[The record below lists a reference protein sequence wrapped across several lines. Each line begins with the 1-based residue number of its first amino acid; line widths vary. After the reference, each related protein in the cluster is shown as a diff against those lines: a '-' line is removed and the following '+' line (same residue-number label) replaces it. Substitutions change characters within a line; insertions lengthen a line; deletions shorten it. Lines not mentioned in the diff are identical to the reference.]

1 MADVP
6 EEHDPNSLLDVAY
19 SVETPD
25 DSRNLYRRWASTY
38 DEDFID
44 ATGYVYH
51 DNVVAAFL
59 DAGGA
64 AGGAIA
70 DVGCGTGGIGVAL
83 ADLGVPNVDGLDIS
97 PEMLE
102 VARTKRS
109 VHGTPAYR
117 NLIEADLTAS
127 VPIDDDAYHGVISTG
142 VFTHGHHGPSALTE
156 IVRIAAPTALCAI
169 GINEH
174 FYEEHRFDAW
184 FAKAA
189 GDGLINVP
197 QLISVRIYD
206 ELDGEHGGTRAVVAI
221 FTVMATATT

>member
-1 MADVP
+1 MADISEDP
-6 EEHDPNSLLDVAY
+6 DPNSLLDMAY

-25 DSRNLYRRWASTY
+25 DSRDLYRRWASTY
-38 DEDFID
+38 DEDFIE

-51 DNVVAAFL
+51 DNVIHLFL

-70 DVGCGTGGIGVAL
+70 DVGCGTGVVGVAL
-83 ADLGVPNVDGLDIS
+83 GDLGVVDVDGLDIS

-102 VARTKRS
+102 VAGTKHT

-117 NLIEADLTAS
+117 NLIEADLTVG
-127 VPIDDDAYHGVISTG
+127 VPVDDHSYFGIISTG
-142 VFTHGHHGPSALTE
+142 VFTHGHLGPSALAE
-156 IVRIAAPTALCAI
+156 IIRIAAPTALCAV

-184 FAKAA
+184 FATAA
-189 GDGLINVP
+189 NEGKINAPELVSVP
-197 QLISVRIYD
+197 IYD
-206 ELDGEHGGTRAVVAI
+206 ALEGEHAGTRAVVAL
-221 FTVMATATT
+221 FTVMA

>member
-1 MADVP
+1 MADDP
-6 EEHDPNSLLDVAY
+6 DQDDPNELLEIAY

-38 DEDFID
+38 DEGFIE

-51 DNVVAAFL
+51 ENVVHAFV

-70 DVGCGTGGIGVAL
+70 DVGCGTGVVGVAL
-83 ADLGVPNVDGLDIS
+83 GDLGVENVDGLDIS

-102 VARTKRS
+102 VARRKQS
-109 VHGTPAYR
+109 VHGKPAYR
-117 NLIEADLTAS
+117 NLIEADLTAG
-127 VPIDDDAYHGVISTG
+127 VPVEDDTYHGIISTG
-142 VFTHGHHGPSALTE
+142 VFTHGHLGPDALGE
-156 IVRIAAPTALCAI
+156 IIRIAAPTALCAI

-184 FAKAA
+184 FANAA
-189 GDGLINVP
+189 KTGKINTPELV
-197 QLISVRIYD
+197 SVRIYD
-206 ELDGEHGGTRAVVAI
+206 DLDGDHGGTRAVAAL
-221 FTVMATATT
+221 FTVMA